1 MSTLDKL
8 LDAVKSHMSNR
19 TQEGDSKGGRGGLL
33 GRLGDLLGQRK
44 RAASA
49 GPGRGPIRDV
59 RPASEDPYG
68 DPADE
73 FRGRNVKPAS
83 EDPYGDP
90 ADEPRRR

>member
-1 MSTLDKL
+1 MSTLDKI
-8 LDAVKSHMSNR
+8 LDAVKNKLSER
-19 TQEGDSKGGRGGLL
+19 GQEGSSKSVGGGGLL
-33 GRLGDLLGQRK
+33 GKITDMLGQR
-44 RAASA
+44 RSMSS
-49 GPGRGPIRDV
+49 RNSRNV

-73 FRGRNVKPAS
+73 IKGRNVRPAS

>member
-1 MSTLDKL
+1 MAHLDEL
-8 LDAVKSHMSNR
+8 LDAVKNQIVNHV
-19 TQEGDSKGGRGGLL
+19 QEGNHRGFDTDGLL
-33 GRLGDLLGQRK
+33 GKITDLFGAHK
-44 RAASA
+44 RAT
-49 GPGRGPIRDV
+49 GDHRRDV

-73 FRGRNVKPAS
+73 FRGHSVKPAS

>member
-1 MSTLDKL
+1 MSTLDKI
-8 LDAVKSHMSNR
+8 LDVVKNR
-19 TQEGDSKGGRGGLL
+19 LSERGQEGSAKSYGRGGLL
-33 GRLGDLLGQRK
+33 GKITDMFGQR
-44 RAASA
+44 RTSSA
-49 GPGRGPIRDV
+49 GRNPRNV

-73 FRGRNVKPAS
+73 IKGRNVRPAS

>member
-1 MSTLDKL
+1 MSTLDKI
-8 LDAVKSHMSNR
+8 LDVVKNKLSERS
-19 TQEGDSKGGRGGLL
+19 TEGSGKSVGGGGLL
-33 GRLGDLLGQRK
+33 GKITDMLGQR
-44 RAASA
+44 RASA
-49 GPGRGPIRDV
+49 SSRNPRNV

-73 FRGRNVKPAS
+73 AKGRNVRPAS